1 MDYTIFQEME
11 HLPVISVAPV
21 RGPRLKG
28 GGTIYSFFEEQEHMK
43 RKMRT
48 VLRIAAYYNHKS
60 LVIGAF
66 GLGHNF
72 RNPAREVAI
81 MWRGL
86 LYQEEEFRGVF
97 QDVVFC
103 IDSDPAGPPANAKDS
118 DFAIFKDELSASKI
132 FPTQY
137 S

>member
-97 QDVVFC
+97 QDV
-103 IDSDPAGPPANAKDS
+103 PAGPPANAKDS